1 MAVRCQPARQF
12 RQREAEQ
19 EYDQGARADD
29 DPDAAPAK
37 SVAEGECEQGGKRPR
52 PGAADHLHA
61 GDETAADV
69 LGRILAGISEAQRLL
84 GAEPDA
90 GDEAQCC
97 EPDVVGRECR
107 DDGRQ
112 AVQQQVELIDGLAA
126 EAVGE
131 LALRQRA
138 DEQAEQRGAGNGGDL
153 RGRGEAGAHHVGNQ
167 RSQDHVVGDVEE
179 IPRGDQREHA
189 PMDRA
194 HPGIVE
200 RRANEALD
208 RLGHA
213 LPPPWVPSAR
223 HVAEASQRRTRRV
236 NRDQR
241 GMVSPISVR
250 PAASM
255 RSRFRHASTSSP
267 NCVAAMARPGTMGWM
282 RLACSSKSQMNSRPV
297 PSRV

>member
-1 MAVRCQPARQF
+1 MAVRCQPARRL

-19 EYDQGARADD
+19 EHDQRARADD

-37 SVAEGECEQGGKRPR
+37 RVAEAECEQGGQRPR

-61 GDETAADV
+61 GDEAAADV
-69 LGRILAGISEAQRLL
+69 LRRILAGIGEAQRLL

-90 GDEAQCC
+90 GDEAQRG
-97 EPDVVGRECR
+97 EPDVVGRER
-107 DDGRQ
+107 RGDGRQ
-112 AVQQQVELIDGLAA
+112 AVQQQVELIDRLAA

-153 RGRGEAGAHHVGNQ
+153 RAAWRSRSAPCRGSASPGS
-167 RSQDHVVGDVEE
+167 RSRRHRRSS
-179 IPRGDQREHA
+179 PRRSA
-189 PMDRA
+189 RTRA
-194 HPGIVE
+194 NGSGSSGH
-200 RRANEALD
+200 RRATC
-208 RLGHA
+208 RRSPRSSGPC
-213 LPPPWVPSAR
+213 LPPPAAVCA
-223 HVAEASQRRTRRV
+223 ACRRERRRGGRV
-236 NRDQR
+236 GSTADYSR

-267 NCVAAMARPGTMGWM
+267 NCAGRDGETGGNGLDAAARALRSP
-282 RLACSSKSQMNSRPV
+282 R
-297 PSRV
+297 